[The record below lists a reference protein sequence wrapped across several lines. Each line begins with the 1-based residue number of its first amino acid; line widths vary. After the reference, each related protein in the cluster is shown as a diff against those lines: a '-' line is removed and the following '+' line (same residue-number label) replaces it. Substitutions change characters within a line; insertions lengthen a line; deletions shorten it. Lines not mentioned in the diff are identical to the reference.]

1 MSSTVLP
8 QGAGYGVVVSIT
20 CASYHN
26 STLLLLT
33 TRAIRLEWVCS
44 SVC

>member
-20 CASYHN
+20 CASYH